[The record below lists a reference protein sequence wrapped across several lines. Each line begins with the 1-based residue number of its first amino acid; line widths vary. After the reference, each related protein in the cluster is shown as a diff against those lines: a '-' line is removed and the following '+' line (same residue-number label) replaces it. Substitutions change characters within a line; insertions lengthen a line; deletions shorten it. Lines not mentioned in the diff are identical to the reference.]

1 MEPDDHTQDDDEAQ
15 NDDPLDGFQ
24 FESTPP
30 PDAPPPQ
37 LDPLQMALVEGEKA
51 YNAHLADSFVH
62 EHMSPKTWCPL
73 TLRLRF

>member
-1 MEPDDHTQDDDEAQ
+1 
-15 NDDPLDGFQ
+15 
-24 FESTPP
+24 
-30 PDAPPPQ
+30 
-37 LDPLQMALVEGEKA
+37 MALVEGEKA